1 MQIFAGHMHSGV
13 NLAGIPGKM
22 EGGSRFVGGEA
33 VPSTEKI
40 EPFTRNGALMHF
52 EQYFLVRVLARKM
65 LNFLPEVLIWWTLK
79 MYFWKV
85 VNTLLEYA
93 SNLVLE
99 ILKHDKICGDNLH

>member
-1 MQIFAGHMHSGV
+1 
-13 NLAGIPGKM
+13 
-22 EGGSRFVGGEA
+22 
-33 VPSTEKI
+33 
-40 EPFTRNGALMHF
+40 
-52 EQYFLVRVLARKM
+52 
-65 LNFLPEVLIWWTLK
+65 